1 MSPGCPGD
9 RRRPVPD
16 MANKAAEKAVGES
29 RSSFGRYRTGEDG
42 RYDGFCRFSFHVAV
56 RDGVRLAVD
65 VFRPTLA
72 GTLVEEPLPALWTH
86 TRYQRASLDED
97 GRVVTEL
104 DTWDTWLHA
113 VIRHGYVVATV
124 DVRGAGASFGINRG
138 QYAAEECDDARD
150 ITEWIAA
157 EPWCN
162 GNVGMYGRSYLGIT
176 QYFAAS
182 RKPPHL
188 KAIFPEMASFDHYD
202 YAFGGGIFRE
212 TSRFD
217 WQHLTANLDQSL
229 PMIWRGS
236 YQGPAAPVDDDVA
249 AELLEEARHE
259 HRTNLDWYRMLL
271 NVPYRDSRDP
281 ISGECLHATRSPN
294 GCLREIAESGIPI
307 YHLAGWFDMFP
318 RDTLLWWANLPNPQK
333 VVIGPWFHVDQHGLD
348 YTAEHLRW
356 YDHWLK
362 GIDTGVM
369 NEDPIHYWT
378 IDAPV
383 GEEWRSARHWPPENS
398 SAVTHYFAAGHSGSS
413 TSINNGTLTMVA
425 PVDEDTDSLM
435 ADYRAT
441 TGKTNRW
448 TNANGGPSGYPDM
461 APNDARGLTYTS
473 SPLQADIE
481 ITGHPVVHLWI
492 RSDRPDGAFYV
503 HLEDVGRDGVSRYV
517 TEGSLL
523 ASHRKLAHPPWNN
536 FGLPWHSGL
545 EADSQPMTGEAV
557 EIVFDLHPT
566 SKFFRAGHRIRVTVT
581 CADRGN
587 DRVPIHDPPARITL
601 YRAKGRPSR
610 IVLPVMG

>member
-249 AELLEEARHE
+249 AELLAEARHE

-581 CADRGN
+581 CADRDN